1 VLPKITRV
9 AARELTGYFA
19 SPAAFLFLAAFLGA
33 TLFVFFWVMAFF
45 ARNVADVRPLFQW
58 MPLTLIFLV
67 AALTMRAWSEERRAG
82 TLELLLTSPTSP
94 TDLVLGKFAG
104 ALALVAIALL
114 LTLPLPITVASIGNL
129 DWGPVAGGYAAA
141 IALAAAYIAIGL
153 WVSSCTDNQIVSL
166 ILTVAIS
173 GGLYL
178 LGSDSLTALAGYRGA
193 EWLRALGAGSRFA
206 SITRGVLDLRD
217 LYYYVS
223 LCIVFLALN
232 RLTLER
238 LRWSS
243 AGPRPEHGRW
253 IWLTV
258 LVAANALG
266 ANLWLAQIG
275 WARVDLTAGQGY
287 TLSDATRS
295 YLRQVREPLLIRGYF
310 SATTHPLLAPLVP
323 QLRDLL
329 AEYAVA
335 GGERVRVEFVDPHE
349 DPAAEAEAANRYAIR
364 PVPFQISSKYQSSIV
379 NSYFNVLVS
388 YGDQYQVLGFRDLID
403 VKQGSETDLNVE
415 LKNPEYVITRA
426 IRKALVSYQG
436 GSGPF
441 ETLQRPI
448 TFNGYLS
455 ADDQLPAQLQQARSA
470 LNAALAEVARDSSG
484 RFKSSIEDPGSTA
497 ALASRLTRD
506 FGFRPMVAGLLD
518 AKPFWFYLTVGD
530 GQRTEQVPLPATLDQ
545 AGFKQAIL
553 AAVKRFSPGFLKTVA
568 VLAPPAGPPQQ
579 GGASYSGLREALGNS
594 VRWLDADL
602 SAGTAPAD
610 ADLLMVL
617 SPKALA
623 EKQVFAIDQFLMR
636 GGTVMVATAPTEVS
650 VQQSITAVPV
660 DSGLANWLGGFG
672 LTLGKGLV
680 MDRQSGA
687 LPIPI
692 ERNVGGVA
700 VQEIALARYP
710 YIVDVRGS
718 GLNGATPITSSLGD
732 IEVPWAAP
740 VTVDDSKNSRRRVSV
755 LLRSSAQSWLS
766 ESVDLLPD
774 YQHYPDS
781 GFATGES
788 RSPKLLAVM
797 LEGGFDSGFKDRK
810 SPLLDAPASTPPTPP
825 KPGDPPKPPDSA
837 TPAATG
843 FGSVI
848 QHSPDSAR
856 LILVASN
863 AMFTDQAAGLISEVL
878 GSRYTK
884 ATEFAQN
891 VVDWS
896 LEDQGLLAIR
906 SRDRFART
914 LEPLD
919 RRAEQTIE
927 ALNYAAALGALGL
940 VWLANR
946 QRRRA
951 AATRWTALLGSP

>member
-1 VLPKITRV
+1 MPRKIATV
-9 AARELTGYFA
+9 ASRELTGYFT

-45 ARNVADVRPLFQW
+45 ARNVADLRPLFQW
-58 MPLTLIFLV
+58 MPVTLIFLV

-94 TDLVLGKFAG
+94 TDLVLGKFLG
-104 ALALVAIALL
+104 ALALVVIALA

-129 DWGPVAGGYAAA
+129 DWGPVVGGYAAA
-141 IALAAAYIAIGL
+141 IALAAAYVAIGL

-178 LGSDSLTALAGYRGA
+178 LGSDSLTALASYRGA

-232 RLTLER
+232 RFMLER
-238 LRWSS
+238 LRWSREGS
-243 AGPRPEHGRW
+243 RPDHRRW
-253 IWLTV
+253 IAL
-258 LVAANALG
+258 LALLAANALG

-275 WARVDLTAGQGY
+275 WARLDLTAGHAY
-287 TLSDATRS
+287 TLSDTTRN

-310 SATTHPLLAPLVP
+310 SAATHPLLAPLVP

-335 GGERVRVEFVDPHE
+335 GGSNVRVEFVDPHE
-349 DPAAEAEAANRYAIR
+349 DPAAESEAANRYGIR

-379 NSYFNVLVS
+379 NSYFDVLVS
-388 YGDQYQVLGFRDLID
+388 YGDQYQVLSFRDLID
-403 VKQGSETDLNVE
+403 VKQASETDLNVE

-441 ETLQRPI
+441 DTLQRPI
-448 TFNGYLS
+448 SFTGYVS
-455 ADDQLPAQLQQARSA
+455 ADDQLPEQLQQARGA
-470 LNAALAEVARDSSG
+470 LNAALADVAHDSGG
-484 RFKSSIEDPGSTA
+484 RFRSSFADPGSNP
-497 ALASRLTRD
+497 ALSARLTRD

-530 GQRTEQVPLPATLDQ
+530 GQRTEQIPLPATFDQ
-545 AGFKQAIL
+545 AAFKQAIL
-553 AAVKRFSPGFLKTVA
+553 GAVKRFSPGFLKTVA
-568 VLAPPAGPPQQ
+568 VLAQQSSASPQ
-579 GGASYSGLREALGNS
+579 GGQSYTGLREALSNS
-594 VRWLDADL
+594 VRWLDTDL
-602 SAGTAPAD
+602 SSGTSPAD

-617 SPKALA
+617 SPQALA
-623 EKQVFAIDQFLMR
+623 DKQVFAVDQFLMR
-636 GGTVMVATAPTEVS
+636 GGTVLVATAPTEVS
-650 VQQSITAVPV
+650 VQQSITGQPV
-660 DSGLANWLGGFG
+660 KSGLEDWLGGYG
-672 LTLGKGLV
+672 LTTGKGLV
-680 MDRQSGA
+680 LDRQSGA

-692 ERNVGGVA
+692 ERNVGGVT

-710 YIVDVRGS
+710 YIVDVRGA
-718 GLNGATPITSSLGD
+718 GLDPGTPITSSLGD

-740 VTVDDSKNSRRRVSV
+740 VTVDPKLNTARHVTA
-755 LLRSSAQSWLS
+755 LLRSSAQSWLV
-766 ESVDLLPD
+766 ESGDLLPD
-774 YQHYPDS
+774 YDHYPDY
-781 GFATGES
+781 GFAQGAQRRPEA
-788 RSPKLLAVM
+788 LAVM
-797 LEGGFDSGFKDRK
+797 LEGGFDSAFKDRK
-810 SPLLDAPASTPPTPP
+810 SPLLDAPAPAPTVPP
-825 KPGDPPKPPDSA
+825 KPGEPPQPPDASK
-837 TPAATG
+837 PAQPQFA
-843 FGSVI
+843 SVI
-848 QHSPDSAR
+848 QHSPPSAR

-863 AMFTDQAAGLISEVL
+863 AVFTDQASSLISEVL

-884 ATEFAQN
+884 AIEFAQN

-906 SRDRFART
+906 ARDQFART

-919 RRAEQTIE
+919 RSTEKTIE
-927 ALNYAAALGALGL
+927 VLNYAAALGALGL

-946 QRRRA
+946 QRRRR
-951 AATRWTALLGSP
+951 AATRWTALLGRP